1 MIESLADIMSD
12 FGGEANHARCLAHIV
27 NLVVKIILRQF
38 DVSKKKKRK
47 DVPGDLNLPG
57 DESNN
62 DEDDEMVRVL
72 DKEEKEMDKGDEAD
86 DEESETLMSDVE
98 KIEDTM
104 EDEVKEVRKE
114 VKPVREVLYK
124 VAIFFIFLFFFFWAS
139 KLFNDGKA
147 VLSF

>member
-12 FGGEANHARCLAHIV
+12 FGGEANRAWCLAHIV

-57 DESNN
+57 DESND
-62 DEDDEMVRVL
+62 DEDDEDDEKVRVL

-98 KIEDTM
+98 KIEDAM

-124 VAIFFIFLFFFFWAS
+124 VAIF
-139 KLFNDGKA
+139 
-147 VLSF
+147 